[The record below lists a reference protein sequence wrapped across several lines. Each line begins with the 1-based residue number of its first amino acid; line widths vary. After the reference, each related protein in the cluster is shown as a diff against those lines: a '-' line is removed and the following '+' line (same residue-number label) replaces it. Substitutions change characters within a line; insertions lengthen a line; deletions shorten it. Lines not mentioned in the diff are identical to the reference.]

1 MKSVSTN
8 STFDLSN
15 NDMTIKVPDISEI
28 FHIVF
33 QVLLFCVGLYFQ
45 VKTIL
50 VCIEEKN
57 KTWQIHISHAI
68 VMTVYYGCFIPFY
81 SITYFIPYL
90 AAYTGSW
97 ICYLSA
103 FVAVFCYQAIM
114 VHSLLVAIM
123 KYIFIVHTWKARLF
137 GDERIQKIFLW
148 IAIIYPVT
156 MAIATILLTT
166 NYQNRSEIKSCF
178 GKLLNNSSNSGIH
191 KSLFV
196 IIPCDL
202 GRSSDNNSILI
213 YVAKGVCLIR
223 SLLGAVINTNLPEG
237 LLYFKIFS
245 QMKR

>member
-1 MKSVSTN
+1 MSCVLTN
-8 STFDLSN
+8 STSDLSDY
-15 NDMTIKVPDISEI
+15 DMSFKVPDISEI
-28 FHIVF
+28 IHIVF
-33 QVLLFCVGLYFQ
+33 QVLVFSVGLYFQ

-57 KTWQIHISHAI
+57 KTWQMHISHAI
-68 VMTVYYGCFIPFY
+68 VMSVYYGYFIPFY

-103 FVAVFCYQAIM
+103 FVAMFCYQAII

-123 KYIFIVHTWKARLF
+123 KYIFIVHTWKARSF

-148 IAIIYPVT
+148 IAIIYPAT
-156 MAIATILLTT
+156 MAIVTILLTT

-178 GKLLNNSSNSGIH
+178 GKLLNNSSNSDIH
-191 KSLFV
+191 KSWFV
-196 IIPCDL
+196 KSWLCDL
-202 GRSSDNNSILI
+202 ASSSDNNILV
-213 YVAKGVCLIR
+213 YGAKLVCFIR
-223 SLLGAVINTNLPEG
+223 SLLSCVISTNIPEAF
-237 LLYFKIFS
+237 LYFKIFR